1 MRAAHFGSKGLLTLL
16 CVVALAVAAFVLVDS
31 VRARPRSS
39 DDLPQAQAGTPKKT
53 QAKNQPASP
62 QSTRPLRTTTR
73 MVQVSVVVHDKHGD
87 PVTGLTKDDF
97 ILLDDKREQTIQLF
111 SEETTRAAENAPAT
125 PPPPNSYTN
134 RMPDRSGVPT
144 SVTVVLID
152 GANTQPGDIAYVR
165 KYIIKFLGQIQ
176 PNDRVAL
183 YWLGTKLRIVHDFTS
198 DAAGLVAAISKYQ
211 GPTAS
216 LIDSSTPE
224 KQPGWEAAT
233 AEVGTN
239 PYVKNL
245 LIEMKEQGKR
255 GMEDRVRL
263 TSDAMTAI
271 ANHVADIP
279 GRKNLIWV
287 SGSFPFSIGFQSLDL
302 TDKLNDWFMYEN
314 FDDTVKKF
322 AQVLNDSN
330 IAVYPV
336 DARGLMAEGLTV
348 SASAMPVSGSNI
360 NGGGPDV
367 LKGPDKQNFD
377 TMDILA
383 DRTGGRAF
391 YNTNDVYRSIR
402 RAIDDSRVAYTL
414 SFYPDNGSWDGKFHT
429 IKVEVKK
436 PGMEVRSRSG
446 YFAVTEPKPKAESL
460 AAAVGRAA
468 TSPLEATAIGMR
480 ADVRAGDVPGA
491 RALTLKL
498 HFDLREIQMTLENGH
513 WMGALD
519 LALVELTPDDKIL
532 DGTNDSIQFN
542 FTQDR
547 YEQLLKDGASY
558 STGVQVVPKGR
569 GHMRGC
575 ARSHERQHGL
585 GDDSDRE
592 VLPSCGCQKPLK
604 AKHRGH
610 GEKHEFTETRRC
622 ECAREW
628 NRGCAGYGRA
638 TDSGTIA
645 ASIASIS
652 RWPFSFTGRSGGR
665 GRPPK

>member
-1 MRAAHFGSKGLLTLL
+1 MVHMRAAHFGSNGLITLL
-16 CVVALAVAAFVLVDS
+16 CVLALAVATFVLGDS
-31 VRARPRSS
+31 APAKARPS
-39 DDLPQAQAGTPKKT
+39 DNLPQAQATSPPKP
-53 QAKNQPASP
+53 QAQNQHASP
-62 QSTRPLRTTTR
+62 QSAQPLKTTTR

-97 ILLDDKREQTIQLF
+97 ILLDDKKQQTIQLF
-111 SEETTRAAENAPAT
+111 SEEPTRAPENAPAA
-125 PPPPNSYTN
+125 PPSQNTYTN

-176 PNDRVAL
+176 PNDRVAV

-211 GPTAS
+211 GQTAQ

-336 DARGLMAEGLTV
+336 DARGLMAEELTT
-348 SASAMPVSGSNI
+348 SAGAMPVSGSNI

-391 YNTNDVYRSIR
+391 YNTNDIYRSIR

-414 SFYPDNGSWDGKFHT
+414 SFYPDNGTWDGKFHT

-498 HFDLREIQMTLENGH
+498 HFDLREVQMALENGR
-513 WMGALD
+513 WTGALD

-542 FTQDR
+542 FKQDR

-558 STGVQVVPKGR
+558 STSVQVVPKAEVICVVVR
-569 GHMRGC
+569 
-575 ARSHERQHGL
+575 
-585 GDDSDRE
+585 DRTNGNMG
-592 VLPSCGCQKPLK
+592 SMTIPL
-604 AKHRGH
+604 AKY
-610 GEKHEFTETRRC
+610 FP
-622 ECAREW
+622 A
-628 NRGCAGYGRA
+628 A
-638 TDSGTIA
+638 TAKT
-645 ASIASIS
+645 
-652 RWPFSFTGRSGGR
+652 P
-665 GRPPK
+665 